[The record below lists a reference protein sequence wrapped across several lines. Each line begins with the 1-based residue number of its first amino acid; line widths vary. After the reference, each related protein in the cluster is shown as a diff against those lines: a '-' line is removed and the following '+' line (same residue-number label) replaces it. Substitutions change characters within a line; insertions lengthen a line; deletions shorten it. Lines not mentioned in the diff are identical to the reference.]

1 MRKLIF
7 VLLIACVA
15 FVGCQAKEAEA
26 SRGHRGDP
34 CESFLSSVLNE
45 CGQHPQAEEKLE
57 AGVGVDILLWEND
70 KLVVDQENRLN
81 LNDGA
86 IDEGDWS
93 TYTVF
98 KPKMEKGLLQTI
110 GDFFSGLFNKE

>member
-26 SRGHRGDP
+26 RGGDP
-34 CESFLSSVLNE
+34 CESFLGSILNDCIQE
-45 CGQHPQAEEKLE
+45 DEDDARMEI
-57 AGVGVDILLWEND
+57 GVGTDVKLWEHE
-70 KLVVDQENRLN
+70 KFTIDQESRMDLN
-81 LNDGA
+81 GYGG
-86 IDEGDWS
+86 IDEGDFA

-110 GDFFSGLFNKE
+110 GDFFAGLFNKE